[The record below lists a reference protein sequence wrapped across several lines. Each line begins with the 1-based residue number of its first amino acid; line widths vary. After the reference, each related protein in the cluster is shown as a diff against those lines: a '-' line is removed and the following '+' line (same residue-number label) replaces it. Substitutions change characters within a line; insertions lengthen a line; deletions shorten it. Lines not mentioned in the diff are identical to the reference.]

1 MNYDAGSL
9 QSIHAFP
16 FSGCNIDA
24 AKCCNASAKRTID
37 KLSDLETVADL
48 VSDKYACDLYWSPW
62 LLPNP
67 VRVKAETGGRGRHNH
82 ETNRERIKCQNTDTA
97 QESKRHRQKE
107 KTLETLVAISVNEDK
122 ASSKAARTTTSRGN
136 GRRRS
141 TQIFAPARQC
151 GKPQLVDTDTHLLG
165 QRKYKQV
172 QLFAKNRKKIEER
185 QERQERRQRKAAEDK
200 RTPIGT
206 RVRFTPSLIT
216 QREWA
221 RWHECILAVS
231 HDKWLVN

>member
-1 MNYDAGSL
+1 MCLINTRAIYIDRRGNCQTQFGSRL
-9 QSIHAFP
+9 KRVGVGGTTTKQTERES
-16 FSGCNIDA
+16 N
-24 AKCCNASAKRTID
+24 AKTPTRRRSQKGTVKKR
-37 KLSDLETVADL
+37 K
-48 VSDKYACDLYWSPW
+48 P
-62 LLPNP
+62 
-67 VRVKAETGGRGRHNH
+67 
-82 ETNRERIKCQNTDTA
+82 
-97 QESKRHRQKE
+97 
-107 KTLETLVAISVNEDK
+107 LETLVAISVNEDK

-172 QLFAKNRKKIEER
+172 QLFAKNRKRIEERQER

-216 QREWA
+216 QRE
-221 RWHECILAVS
+221 
-231 HDKWLVN
+231 

>member
-1 MNYDAGSL
+1 MRPLPTLCLINTRAIYIDRRGNCQTQFGSRL
-9 QSIHAFP
+9 KRVGVGGTTTKQTERES
-16 FSGCNIDA
+16 N
-24 AKCCNASAKRTID
+24 AKTPTRRRSQKGTVKKR
-37 KLSDLETVADL
+37 K
-48 VSDKYACDLYWSPW
+48 P
-62 LLPNP
+62 
-67 VRVKAETGGRGRHNH
+67 
-82 ETNRERIKCQNTDTA
+82 
-97 QESKRHRQKE
+97 
-107 KTLETLVAISVNEDK
+107 LETLVAISVNEEDK

-172 QLFAKNRKKIEER
+172 QLFAKNRKRIEEKQER

-216 QREWA
+216 QRE
-221 RWHECILAVS
+221 
-231 HDKWLVN
+231 

>member
-1 MNYDAGSL
+1 MNCAAGSL

-37 KLSDLETVADL
+37 KLSNLETVADL

-62 LLPNP
+62 KLPNP

-82 ETNRERIKCQNTDTA
+82 ETNRVR
-97 QESKRHRQKE
+97 ESNAKTPTRRRSQKGTVKKRKP
-107 KTLETLVAISVNEDK
+107 LETLVAISVNEDK

-165 QRKYKQV
+165 
-172 QLFAKNRKKIEER
+172 
-185 QERQERRQRKAAEDK
+185 
-200 RTPIGT
+200 
-206 RVRFTPSLIT
+206 
-216 QREWA
+216 
-221 RWHECILAVS
+221 
-231 HDKWLVN
+231 